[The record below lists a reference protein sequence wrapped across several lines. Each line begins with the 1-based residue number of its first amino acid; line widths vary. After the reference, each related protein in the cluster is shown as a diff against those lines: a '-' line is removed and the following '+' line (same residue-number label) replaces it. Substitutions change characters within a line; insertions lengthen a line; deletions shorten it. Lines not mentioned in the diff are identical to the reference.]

1 MAVVEK
7 MDGTGSGAG
16 GVGAGF
22 VPCWSCKGPVA
33 SRALFCHTCGAV
45 QAPGSTDHFT
55 RLGMAPGFDLDDEK
69 LEKQYLGF
77 QRVLHP
83 DRFAG
88 KPAKERV
95 IAESQSVALNEA
107 YETLN
112 DPLKRA
118 TSLLRLKGVKS
129 EVAEDKTVNDPALL
143 MEALEKREALAEA
156 ESADAIEELM
166 ISAGATAIQ
175 LLSNLSRAFAADDL
189 AAANRSVL
197 RLKYLRK
204 FLEEAR
210 LRRAA
215 LES

>member
-7 MDGTGSGAG
+7 IGGPGSGAG
-16 GVGAGF
+16 GAGAEF
-22 VPCWSCKGPVA
+22 LPCWSCKGPVA
-33 SRALFCHTCGAV
+33 ARALFCHTCGAV
-45 QAPGSTDHFT
+45 QAPGSVDHFT
-55 RLGMAPGFDLDDEK
+55 RLGFAPSFDLDDAR

-95 IAESQSVALNEA
+95 IAESQAVALNEA

-118 TSLLRLKGVKS
+118 TYLLRLRGVNS
-129 EVAEDKTVNDPALL
+129 EVAEEKTVSDPALL

-166 ISAGATAIQ
+166 IGAGATAIQ
-175 LLSNLSRAFAADDL
+175 LLSDISRAFACDDL
-189 AAANRSVL
+189 AAANRAVL

-215 LES
+215 LEL

>member
-7 MDGTGSGAG
+7 IGGTGAGSG
-16 GVGAGF
+16 GATF

-55 RLGMAPGFDLDDEK
+55 RLGMLPSFDLDDEK
-69 LEKQYLGF
+69 VEKQYLGF

-95 IAESQSVALNEA
+95 IAEQQAVALNEA

-118 TSLLRLKGVKS
+118 TYLLRLKGVNS
-129 EVAEDKTVNDPALL
+129 EVAEEKTVNDPVLL
-143 MEALEKREALAEA
+143 MEAMEKREALSEA

-166 ISAGATAIQ
+166 IGAGATAIQ
-175 LLSNLSRAFAADDL
+175 LLSEISLAFAADDL

>member
-7 MDGTGSGAG
+7 IGGT
-16 GVGAGF
+16 GVGATF

-55 RLGMAPGFDLDDEK
+55 RLGMAPSFDLDDEK

-88 KPAKERV
+88 KPAKERA
-95 IAESQSVALNEA
+95 IAEQQAVALNEA

-118 TSLLRLKGVKS
+118 TYLLRLKGVNS
-129 EVAEDKTVNDPALL
+129 EVAEEKTVNDPVLL
-143 MEALEKREALAEA
+143 MEAMEKREALAEA
-156 ESADAIEELM
+156 ESANAIEELM

-175 LLSNLSRAFAADDL
+175 LLSDISLAFAADDL

>member
-1 MAVVEK
+1 MSVVQNI
-7 MDGTGSGAG
+7 GGAG
-16 GVGAGF
+16 GAGTEF

-55 RLGMAPGFDLDDEK
+55 RLGLAPSFDIDDDK

-88 KPAKERV
+88 KPAKERA
-95 IAESQSVALNEA
+95 IAEAQAVALNEA
-107 YETLN
+107 YETLD

-118 TSLLRLKGVKS
+118 TYLLRLKGVIS
-129 EVAEDKTVNDPALL
+129 EAGADKTVNDPALL

-156 ESADAIEELM
+156 ESADAIEKLTVDA
-166 ISAGATAIQ
+166 AGDAIQ
-175 LLSNLSRAFAADDL
+175 MLSEISKAFADDDL
-189 AAANRSVL
+189 DAANRAVL

-210 LRRAA
+210 IRRAA
-215 LES
+215 LEE

>member
-1 MAVVEK
+1 MAVVQK
-7 MDGTGSGAG
+7 IGGSGAG
-16 GVGAGF
+16 AEF

-45 QAPGSTDHFT
+45 QAPGATDHFA
-55 RLGMAPGFDLDDEK
+55 RLGLEPGFDLDDEK

-88 KPAKERV
+88 KPAKERAM
-95 IAESQSVALNEA
+95 AEAQAVALNEA

-118 TSLLRLKGVKS
+118 TYLLRLKGVLS
-129 EVAEDKTVNDPALL
+129 EAATDQTVHDPKLL
-143 MEALEKREALAEA
+143 MEAMEKREALAEA

-166 ISAGATAIQ
+166 IAAGADAIQ
-175 LLSNLSRAFAADDL
+175 MLSDISRAFAADDL
-189 AAANRSVL
+189 DAANRATL

-210 LRRAA
+210 LRRAG

>member
-1 MAVVEK
+1 MVVVEK
-7 MDGTGSGAG
+7 MGGTSTGAE
-16 GVGAGF
+16 F
-22 VPCWSCKGPVA
+22 VPCWSCKGPVT

-45 QAPGSTDHFT
+45 QAPGSIDHFT
-55 RLGMAPGFDLDDEK
+55 RLGLEQSFDLDDEK

-88 KPAKERV
+88 KPARER
-95 IAESQSVALNEA
+95 AMAQSQAVALNEA

-118 TSLLRLKGVKS
+118 TYLLRLRGVNS
-129 EVAEDKTVNDPALL
+129 EVAEEKTVSDPALL
-143 MEALEKREALAEA
+143 IEAMEKREALAEA

-166 ISAGATAIQ
+166 IGVGATAIQ
-175 LLSNLSRAFAADDL
+175 LLSDISKAFAADDL
-189 AAANRSVL
+189 AAANRAVL
-197 RLKYLRK
+197 RFKYLRK

-215 LES
+215 LEP

>member
-1 MAVVEK
+1 MSVVQNI
-7 MDGTGSGAG
+7 GGAG
-16 GVGAGF
+16 GAGTEF

-33 SRALFCHTCGAV
+33 SRALFCHTCGAI

-55 RLGMAPGFDLDDEK
+55 RLGIERGFDIDDDK

-88 KPAKERV
+88 KPAKERAM
-95 IAESQSVALNEA
+95 AEAQAVALNEA
-107 YETLN
+107 YETLG

-118 TSLLRLKGVKS
+118 TYLLRLKGVLS
-129 EVAEDKTVNDPALL
+129 EAAADKTVNDPALL
-143 MEALEKREALAEA
+143 MEAMEKREALSEA
-156 ESADAIEELM
+156 ESADAIEKLTVDA
-166 ISAGATAIQ
+166 AGDAIQ
-175 LLSNLSRAFAADDL
+175 MLSDISKAFASDDL
-189 AAANRSVL
+189 TAANRATL

-215 LES
+215 LED

>member
-7 MDGTGSGAG
+7 IGGAGAG
-16 GVGAGF
+16 GAGATF

-55 RLGMAPGFDLDDEK
+55 RLGMAPSFDLDDEK

-83 DRFAG
+83 DRFSG

-95 IAESQSVALNEA
+95 IAEQQAVALNEA

-118 TSLLRLKGVKS
+118 TYLLRLKGVNS
-129 EVAEDKTVNDPALL
+129 EVAEEKTVNDPVLL
-143 MEALEKREALAEA
+143 MEAMEKREALSEA

-175 LLSNLSRAFAADDL
+175 LLRDISLAFAADDL

-197 RLKYLRK
+197 RFKYLRK

>member
-1 MAVVEK
+1 MSVVQNIG
-7 MDGTGSGAG
+7 GTGTPGGAE
-16 GVGAGF
+16 F

-33 SRALFCHTCGAV
+33 SRALFCHTCGAI

-55 RLGMAPGFDLDDEK
+55 RLGIERSFDVDDDK

-88 KPAKERV
+88 KPAKERAM
-95 IAESQSVALNEA
+95 AEAQAVALNEA
-107 YETLN
+107 YATLD

-118 TSLLRLKGVKS
+118 TYLLRLKGVLS
-129 EVAEDKTVNDPALL
+129 EAAADKTVNDPALL
-143 MEALEKREALAEA
+143 MEAMEKREALAEA
-156 ESADAIEELM
+156 ESADAIEKLTVEA
-166 ISAGATAIQ
+166 AGDAIQ
-175 LLSNLSRAFAADDL
+175 LLSDISKAFASDDL
-189 AAANRSVL
+189 TAANRATL

-215 LES
+215 LED

>member
-1 MAVVEK
+1 MSVVQNI
-7 MDGTGSGAG
+7 GGAG
-16 GVGAGF
+16 SAGSEF
-22 VPCWSCKGPVA
+22 VACWSCKGPVA

-55 RLGMAPGFDLDDEK
+55 RLGLTPSFDIDDDK

-88 KPAKERV
+88 KPAKERA
-95 IAESQSVALNEA
+95 IAESQAVALNEA
-107 YETLN
+107 YETLD

-118 TSLLRLKGVKS
+118 TYLLRLKGVVS
-129 EVAEDKTVNDPALL
+129 EAAADKTVNDPALL
-143 MEALEKREALAEA
+143 MEAMEKREALSEA
-156 ESADAIEELM
+156 ESAEAIEKLTVAAAGDAIEMLSE
-166 ISAGATAIQ
+166 ISK
-175 LLSNLSRAFAADDL
+175 AFAADDL
-189 AAANRSVL
+189 DAANRAVL
-197 RLKYLRK
+197 RLRYLRK

-215 LES
+215 LED

>member
-1 MAVVEK
+1 MSVVQNI
-7 MDGTGSGAG
+7 GGAG
-16 GVGAGF
+16 GAGTEF

-33 SRALFCHTCGAV
+33 GRALFCHTCGAI
-45 QAPGSTDHFT
+45 QAPGSTDHFM
-55 RLGMAPGFDLDDEK
+55 RLGIERSFDIDDDK

-88 KPAKERV
+88 KPAKERAM
-95 IAESQSVALNEA
+95 AEAQAVALNEA
-107 YETLN
+107 YETLG

-118 TSLLRLKGVKS
+118 TYLLRLKGVLS
-129 EVAEDKTVNDPALL
+129 EAAADKTVNDPALL
-143 MEALEKREALAEA
+143 MEAMEKREALSEA
-156 ESADAIEELM
+156 ESADAIEKLTVDA
-166 ISAGATAIQ
+166 AGDAIQ
-175 LLSNLSRAFAADDL
+175 MLSDISKAFASDDL
-189 AAANRSVL
+189 AAANRATL

-215 LES
+215 LED

>member
-1 MAVVEK
+1 MAVVQNI
-7 MDGTGSGAG
+7 GGAGAG
-16 GVGAGF
+16 GAGAEF
-22 VPCWSCKGPVA
+22 VPCWSCKGPVD

-45 QAPGSTDHFT
+45 QAPGSTDHFA
-55 RLGMAPGFDLDDEK
+55 RLGMERSFDLDDER

-88 KPAKERV
+88 KPAKERA
-95 IAESQSVALNEA
+95 IAESQAVALNEA

-118 TSLLRLKGVKS
+118 TYLLRLKGVLS
-129 EVAEDKTVNDPALL
+129 EAAADKTINDPALL
-143 MEALEKREALAEA
+143 MEAMEKREALAEA

-166 ISAGATAIQ
+166 VGAAAGAIQ
-175 LLSNLSRAFAADDL
+175 LLSDISLAFAADNL
-189 AAANRSVL
+189 VAANRAVL

>member
-7 MDGTGSGAG
+7 IGGDGAG
-16 GVGAGF
+16 AQF

-33 SRALFCHTCGAV
+33 GRALFCHTCGAV
-45 QAPGSTDHFT
+45 QPPGSLDHFT
-55 RLGMAPGFDLDDEK
+55 RLGLAPSFDIDHDK

-88 KPAKERV
+88 KPGKERA

-107 YETLN
+107 HDVLD

-118 TSLLRLKGVKS
+118 NYLLQLRGVTS
-129 EVAEDKTVNDPALL
+129 EVSEDKTVSDPALL
-143 MEALEKREALAEA
+143 MEAMEKREALSDA
-156 ESADAIEELM
+156 ESIDAIEALM
-166 ISAGATAIQ
+166 VAEGAAAIQ
-175 LLSNLSRAFAADDL
+175 LLADISRAFADDDL
-189 AAANRSVL
+189 VVANRAVL
-197 RLKYLRK
+197 RLKYSRK
-204 FLEEAR
+204 LLEEAR

-215 LES
+215 LED

>member
-7 MDGTGSGAG
+7 LGGTGSGAG
-16 GVGAGF
+16 GASAGF

-55 RLGMAPGFDLDDEK
+55 RLGMPPSFDLDDEK

-95 IAESQSVALNEA
+95 IAESQAVALNEA
-107 YETLN
+107 YETLG

-118 TSLLRLKGVKS
+118 TYLLRLKGINS
-129 EVAEDKTVNDPALL
+129 EVAEEKTVNDPTLL
-143 MEALEKREALAEA
+143 MEALEKREALSEA

-175 LLSNLSRAFAADDL
+175 LLSEISLAFAADDL

>member
-1 MAVVEK
+1 MSVVQK
-7 MDGTGSGAG
+7 VGGAG
-16 GVGAGF
+16 AEF

-33 SRALFCHTCGAV
+33 ARALFCHTCGAV
-45 QAPGSTDHFT
+45 QAPGSIDHFT
-55 RLGMAPGFDLDDEK
+55 RLGLDISYDVDDEK

-88 KPAKERV
+88 KPARERA
-95 IAESQSVALNEA
+95 IAEAQAVALNDA
-107 YETLN
+107 YETLG

-118 TSLLRLKGVKS
+118 TYLLKIKGVLS
-129 EVAEDKTVNDPALL
+129 EAAADKTVHDPALL
-143 MEALEKREALAEA
+143 MEAMEQREALAEA
-156 ESADAIEELM
+156 ESADAIEKLTVDAAGDAIAMLSE
-166 ISAGATAIQ
+166 ISK
-175 LLSNLSRAFAADDL
+175 AFAADDL
-189 AAANRSVL
+189 EAANRATL

-215 LES
+215 LDS